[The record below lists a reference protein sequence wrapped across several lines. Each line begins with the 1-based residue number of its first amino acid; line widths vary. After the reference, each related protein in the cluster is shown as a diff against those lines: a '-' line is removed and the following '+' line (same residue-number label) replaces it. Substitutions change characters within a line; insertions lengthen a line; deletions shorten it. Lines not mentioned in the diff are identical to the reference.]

1 MFKKIL
7 LPLDGSAMSERA
19 IDAAEEMAKGSGAE
33 VLLLKVVPSPL
44 GKAPEA
50 GQAEET
56 KAFTESVDRSKAYL
70 EKFAAR
76 LAGKSVK
83 SRILVPSGEPY
94 AEILAAAHKEDV
106 DCIVMSTHGGTALA
120 RVLLGSTAE
129 TGGVHHEAAGHA
141 DQAERGAGRAS
152 RRGRGLRRRRKVDP
166 STRQGARAHKPGR
179 PVAVTD
185 LRNEGTGHRPVEAR
199 PGRLPRIP
207 VPTPSTPRG

>member
-19 IDAAEEMAKGSGAE
+19 IDAAEEMAIGSGGE

-56 KAFTESVDRSKAYL
+56 KAFTEGVNRSKAYL

-76 LAGKSVK
+76 FAGKSVK
-83 SRILVPSGEPY
+83 SRILIPSGEPY

-120 RVLLGSTAE
+120 RALLGSTAE
-129 TGGVHHEAAGHA
+129 RVVYTT
-141 DQAERGAGRAS
+141 
-152 RRGRGLRRRRKVDP
+152 K
-166 STRQGARAHKPGR
+166 R
-179 PVAVTD
+179 PVLLIKPKEVLAAHLD
-185 LRNEGTGHRPVEAR
+185 EGDVFAGVAR
-199 PGRLPRIP
+199 
-207 VPTPSTPRG
+207 